1 MIAISHKG
9 TIDPISAAFFIIKT
23 CYATSDV
30 RFEVRTSL
38 GLSMPTRR
46 SLLTTQLDRLGRSKV
61 TELCS
66 RTGTELDL
74 ADQTLVVVSISTP
87 VGQIPFSVPQ
97 IASRLTRCACCL
109 ALRLDRTSLA
119 EPTCAAVGEVLKTQ
133 EFSKRP
139 EGRNRQ
145 AECTTMA

>member
-1 MIAISHKG
+1 MLCVICISRG
-9 TIDPISAAFFIIKT
+9 GSASVSFSEVEERAVDLRNVSTVPSQSEPT
-23 CYATSDV
+23 CDV
-30 RFEVRTSL
+30 RTSNRTSL

-109 ALRLDRTSLA
+109 ASRSDRTSQ
-119 EPTCAAVGEVLKTQ
+119 VQ
-133 EFSKRP
+133 SH
-139 EGRNRQ
+139 RQ
-145 AECTTMA
+145 MALV

>member
-1 MIAISHKG
+1 
-9 TIDPISAAFFIIKT
+9 
-23 CYATSDV
+23 
-30 RFEVRTSL
+30 
-38 GLSMPTRR
+38 MPTRR

-109 ALRLDRTSLA
+109 ALRLDRTSLDIRSWIQRSMGIA
-119 EPTCAAVGEVLKTQ
+119 SFFWHPEHFLGRSYRHQAVTLPTSRYLLFNATVTLTLMLLIQTQ
-133 EFSKRP
+133 SLESHR
-139 EGRNRQ
+139 
-145 AECTTMA
+145 